1 MFGGGNQYALL
12 HQTGGVADARD
23 VPADGLDL
31 KTVQIDA
38 VKYNARSRR
47 RRQDSQVDGS
57 SAVQTDPGAFHR
69 STNCLFVSQP
79 SVLLS
84 VVR

>member
-1 MFGGGNQYALL
+1 MFSGGNQHALL

-23 VPADGLDL
+23 VPADGFDL
-31 KTVQIDA
+31 KTVQINA
-38 VKYNARSRR
+38 VKHDARPRGC
-47 RRQDSQVDGS
+47 RQDSQVDGS
-57 SAVQTDPGAFHR
+57 AAVQTYPGAFHR
-69 STNCLFVSQP
+69 PTNCLFVFQP